1 MLYCTL
7 AEMRF
12 KDEESIMSSDD
23 IAREIV
29 ALDETWHKIVSLV
42 CKEGYASMP
51 RIRRFIYLLRGCTEC
66 IEDLQRCIENRPLI
80 YGITNDIDDVVIA
93 FEAVDR
99 FIDTHLALS
108 EENLS
113 LYQDLRGDIE
123 DSLLRLL
130 YIGAETQIESGAM
143 IVFCIPTP

>member
-1 MLYCTL
+1 
-7 AEMRF
+7 
-12 KDEESIMSSDD
+12 MSSDYV
-23 IAREIV
+23 AHEV
-29 ALDETWHKIVSLV
+29 AALDKTWHKIVSLV

-66 IEDLQRCIENRPLI
+66 IENLQRCTENRPLI
-80 YGITNDIDDVVIA
+80 YGITDDIDDVVIA

-99 FIDTHLALS
+99 FIETHFALS

-130 YIGAETQIESGAM
+130 YLGEEVKLDDGLLLVI
-143 IVFCIPTP
+143 CIPTP